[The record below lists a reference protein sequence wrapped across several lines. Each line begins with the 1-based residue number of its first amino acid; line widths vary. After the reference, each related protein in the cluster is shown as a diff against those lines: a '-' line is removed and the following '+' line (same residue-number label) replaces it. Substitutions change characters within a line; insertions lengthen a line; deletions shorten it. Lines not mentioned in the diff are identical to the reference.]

1 MRPIGA
7 KFIKTNGKKD
17 KKKVQVKVKLNL
29 WKIII
34 ISLLFIFFFPFIIAI
49 FQFEGLGEE
58 VQISQALTDI
68 KEGEVKEV
76 LVRENKLELTYNND
90 TVKNSTKEEGEAFAD
105 LLEKEGIEPSSVNYT
120 VEDLSIMKIGGE
132 ILAILLPL
140 GLFALLFF
148 FILRAQN
155 KGAQDVFSFG
165 RSKAKLFAKGKQD
178 VTFKDVAGVEDAK
191 KELEEIVDFLKNPAK
206 YR

>member
-1 MRPIGA
+1 MKLTKTKPA
-7 KFIKTNGKKD
+7 KTNGKQD

-34 ISLLFIFFFPFIIAI
+34 ISLLFIFFFPFIIAM
-49 FQFEGLGEE
+49 FQFEGFGEE

-68 KEGEVKEV
+68 REGEVKEI
-76 LVRENKLELTYNND
+76 LIRENKLELTYND
-90 TVKNSTKEEGEAFAD
+90 DAIKTSTKEEGEAFAE

-120 VEDLSIMKIGGE
+120 VEDLSIMKIVGE
-132 ILAILLPL
+132 IFAILLPL

-148 FILRAQN
+148 FILRSQN

-165 RSKAKLFAKGKQD
+165 KSGAKLFAKGKQD
-178 VTFKDVAGVEDAK
+178 VTFNDVAGVEDAK
-191 KELEEIVDFLKNPAK
+191 KELEEVVDFLKNPA
-206 YR
+206 